1 MRIYSRHARR
11 RVRYALRCMRRWGH
25 DLTRED
31 WAAVFLAVSILLA
44 LVLWPAPAGAQD
56 DPCTVCQEE
65 HGVGACPCLPV
76 APEPP
81 ISEEH
86 SPVHYRYLPLIIRG
100 V

>member
-25 DLTRED
+25 DLTREE
-31 WAAVFLAVSILLA
+31 WAAAFLAVSILLA
-44 LVLWPAPAGAQD
+44 LVMWPAAAGAHD
-56 DPCTVCQEE
+56 V
-65 HGVGACPCLPV
+65 
-76 APEPP
+76 PEPP

-86 SPVHYRYLPLIIRG
+86 SPVYYRYLPLIERG

>member
-25 DLTRED
+25 DLTREE
-31 WAAVFLAVSILLA
+31 WAAAFLAVSILLA
-44 LVLWPAPAGAQD
+44 LVMWPAAAGAQD
-56 DPCTVCQEE
+56 DPCIACQAV
-65 HGVGACPCLPV
+65 HGVAACPCLPV
-76 APEPP
+76 MPEPP

-86 SPVHYRYLPLIIRG
+86 SLVHYRYLPLSVRG